1 MSTAFGNMNGATAL
15 ALNGIFAGTTF
26 GNYTFRVLTDANMNN
41 STDGIPRANMPDAMV
56 QMLTSVQDLWNL
68 DRSEAARRV
77 YINAWITQSMAAA
90 RNGTCVIT
98 PEETI
103 AATLGGPGALPGHG
117 RIDYLIC
124 EMVAGPMLGAVVP
137 EYAPSV
143 IIEAKLDLSIAA
155 FSGVGQLVAE
165 LETLRVK
172 ANYGTDPLRG
182 VITDGRHWR
191 FVELLPLHHDVSL
204 TPLYDTGIPG
214 AWNAA
219 NCRCVWGRMRQFLSK
234 VRNTQVLMT

>member
-1 MSTAFGNMNGATAL
+1 MSTAFGNMNGASCV
-15 ALNGIFAGTTF
+15 ALNGAFAGTAF
-26 GNYTFRVLTDANMNN
+26 GNYTFTELRDNAMNN
-41 STDGIPRANMPDAMV
+41 STSGIPRENMPQAMV

-77 YINAWITQSMAAA
+77 YINAWITQAMAAA
-90 RNGTCVIT
+90 RNGTCIVT

-124 EMVAGPMLGAVVP
+124 EMVAGPIGAVVP

-143 IIEAKLDLSIAA
+143 IIEAKLDLSVAA

-172 ANYGTDPLRG
+172 KANYGDDPLRG
-182 VITDGRHWR
+182 VVTDGRRWR
-191 FVELLPLHHDVSL
+191 FVELLPINKDVSL
-204 TPLYDTGIPG
+204 TPLYDTGMPG
-214 AWNAA
+214 AWDVAA
-219 NCRCVWGRMRQFLSK
+219 CRCVWGRMRQFLSK
-234 VRNTQVLMT
+234 VRSNQALMT